1 MELRRREFQMV
12 LSSFR
17 NDVYS
22 EKQVLKFYRCV
33 PKNDDAFLVGILVG
47 IYPFKVNNRKTR
59 RRCSICS
66 KLKIKIPERRQWRRS
81 GVFIDNF
88 EQISHLVLVFLL
100 LNLSR

>member
-33 PKNDDAFLVGILVG
+33 PKNDDAFLVGI
-47 IYPFKVNNRKTR
+47 TR
-59 RRCSICS
+59 
-66 KLKIKIPERRQWRRS
+66 
-81 GVFIDNF
+81 
-88 EQISHLVLVFLL
+88 
-100 LNLSR
+100 